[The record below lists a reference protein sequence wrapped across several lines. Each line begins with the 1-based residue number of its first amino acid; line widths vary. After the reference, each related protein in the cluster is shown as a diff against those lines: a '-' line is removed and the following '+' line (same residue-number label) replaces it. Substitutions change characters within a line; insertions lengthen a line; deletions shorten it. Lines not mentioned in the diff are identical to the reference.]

1 MTLSNNDIQVYSTCD
16 DPMGQEQKPYSQ
28 SIGGYA
34 SPFLLYPKTTLSQ
47 NAGLYS
53 TVLNLNTLT
62 NPSEWED
69 VAYLS
74 SNGEIMKV
82 NGTVSTTTNVE
93 ARGFNNLVRMH
104 LSGDDIYGIKN
115 NFFNYSLNDNYKQY
129 RCLAIV
135 NNSISDTA
143 YNVTIGT
150 KQIGTNQNVKIS
162 MAIERPNSQY
172 ISGTSTDITT
182 MTLTDTSLNEP
193 YAVTYPDNYFRNA
206 YLTVNGSSRKIASF
220 DSETSTFSFTKS
232 IDLPGSTTVPYS
244 VSPGPCQRLISG
256 LYRPITNNNMSDF
269 LLLTNTSN
277 ISIGGGGKIEAKNVI
292 YVWLERFVKK
302 GSTALL
308 NNNIVINIKYTLTE

>member
-1 MTLSNNDIQVYSTCD
+1 MTLSNNDIQVYSTCY
-16 DPMGQEQKPYSQ
+16 DPRDQDQKPYSQ

-34 SPFLLYPKTTLSQ
+34 SPFTLYPKTTLSQ

-82 NGTVSTTTNVE
+82 NGSVSATTNVG
-93 ARGFNNLVRMH
+93 ARGVNNLVRMH

-115 NFFNYSLNDNYKQY
+115 NFFNDSLNDNYKQY

-150 KQIGTNQNVKIS
+150 NQIGTNQNVKMS

-172 ISGTSTDITT
+172 IDGTSTDITT

-193 YAVTYPDNYFRNA
+193 YVTYSDNYFRNA
-206 YLTVNGSSRKIASF
+206 YLTVNGYSRKIASF
-220 DSETSTFSFTKS
+220 DSETSTFSFTES
-232 IDLPGSTTVPYS
+232 IVLPGSTTVPYY
-244 VSPGPCQRLISG
+244 VSPSPCQRLISG
-256 LYRPITNNNMSDF
+256 LYSPIINDNMSDF
-269 LLLTNTSN
+269 LLLTNTSD